1 MSIIQNIR
9 DKGAKISVAL
19 IALALIGF
27 ILTDYFSGRGRNL
40 FNNNGGNIVG
50 SVNGKKI
57 DFENFNKKV
66 TQMEESYK
74 QQGYPA
80 NAGMTQ
86 NVVEQIWN
94 QEISRILFQN
104 EFDKLGM
111 KIGKKEKGDI
121 LYGPNAPEV
130 IKNAGKDE
138 NGNYDPVRAKQ
149 QVDQM
154 MKNNQVPQQ
163 QKDDFNRYITELE
176 EQRMGEKYLA
186 LFANS
191 INYPKWFV
199 EKQMADNSQLAKISM
214 VRVLYSDSMFVDS
227 TIAISDKEISDYIS
241 KHKDNFKQEPTRSI
255 NYVTF
260 SAAPTAADTVETLKQ
275 IAALKPEFD
284 TTADAAGFLS
294 RNGVVDFFDGYSS
307 PAQMSVKYKDSL
319 LRLSKN
325 EVFGPYLEGAN
336 YFLAKM
342 LDSKTFPDSVKCR
355 HILLGTPDQQTGQ
368 LEDDSAAHKTA
379 DSIALAIKNGASFD
393 SLETKFT
400 KDKEAH
406 KSRGVMTFASSQ
418 IQSGMQSGNFAKEFG
433 QFILFDGKP
442 GDKKVVK
449 TSFGW
454 HYIEILSFIKP
465 GLQYKIA
472 YLPKEIMAS
481 RATDDSA
488 QDRANTF
495 FGNSHDQ
502 KSFDETFEKTIKPLK
517 GNKGVAT
524 GIGPL
529 DAQING
535 VGLSRPFVK
544 SIYMAKKGEVLKPE
558 RIGNDYVVAVVTEV
572 IEEGTQTVAKAR
584 PNIEPVLRNKKKA
597 ETIKQKF
604 GKITTLEAASAAV
617 NKKIE
622 TVDSLRMGA
631 SSKEL
636 GFEPRIRGAA
646 FNMAN
651 KGKIISEPLE
661 GVSGVYVIKVENISA
676 TASAEGSVADQRKTR
691 YDIGKQTNPGPM
703 EALKSAATIKDKRA
717 ERY

>member
-9 DKGAKISVAL
+9 DKYARIAVIA

-40 FNNNGGNIVG
+40 FQGNGSNIVG

-57 DFENFNKKV
+57 DFESFSKKV

-94 QEISRILFQN
+94 QEVSRILFQS
-104 EFDKLGM
+104 EFEKLGM
-111 KIGKKEKGDI
+111 SISKKERGDI

-138 NGNYDPVRAKQ
+138 NGNFDPIRAKQ

-154 MKNNQVPQQ
+154 MKSNQVPKQ
-163 QKDDFNRYITELE
+163 QKEDFNRYITELE
-176 EQRMGEKYLA
+176 EQRMGEKYMA
-186 LFANS
+186 LYSNS

-199 EKQMADNSQLAKISM
+199 EKQMADNSQIAKISM
-214 VRVLYSDSMFVDS
+214 VRVLYSDSIFVDS
-227 TIAISDKEISDYIS
+227 TIAISDKEIADYIS
-241 KHKDNFKQEPTRSI
+241 RHKDNFKQEPTRSI

-260 SAAPTAADTVETLKQ
+260 SAAPTASDTAETLKQ
-275 IAALKPEFD
+275 IASLKPEFD
-284 TTADAAGFLS
+284 TTQDVPGFLT
-294 RNGVVDFFDGYSS
+294 RNGVMDFYNGYSS
-307 PAQMSVKYKDSL
+307 PAQFSVKYKDSL

-325 EVFGPYLEGAN
+325 QVFGPYLEGSN

-342 LDSKTFPDSVKCR
+342 LDNKVLPDSVKCR
-355 HILLGTPDQQTGQ
+355 HILLGTTDPQTGQ
-368 LEDDSAAHKTA
+368 LADDSAAHKTA
-379 DSIALAIKNGASFD
+379 DSIALAIRGGASFD

-400 KDKEAH
+400 QDKEAH
-406 KSRGVMTFASSQ
+406 KSKGVMTFSSSQ
-418 IQSGMQSGNFAKEFG
+418 IQSGMQNGNFAKEFG
-433 QFILFDGKP
+433 QFILFDGRP

-454 HYIEILSFIKP
+454 HYIEIMEFIKP
-465 GLQYKIA
+465 ASQYKIA
-472 YLPKEIMAS
+472 YLPKEIIAS
-481 RATDDSA
+481 KSTDDSA
-488 QDRANTF
+488 QEKANAF
-495 FGNSHDQ
+495 FGNIHDQ
-502 KSFDETFEKTIKPLK
+502 KTFDEAFEKTIKPLK
-517 GNKGVAT
+517 GNKG
-524 GIGPL
+524 IGVNIKPL

-544 SIYMAKKGEVLKPE
+544 AIYNAKQGEVLKPE

-572 IEEGTQTVAKAR
+572 VEEGTQTAAKAR
-584 PNIEPVLRNKKKA
+584 MAVEPILRNKKKA
-597 ETIKQKF
+597 ETIKQKL
-604 GKITTLEAASAAV
+604 GKITTLEAAAAAV

-622 TVDSLRMGA
+622 TADSLRMGQF
-631 SSKEL
+631 SKDL
-636 GFEPRIRGAA
+636 GFEQKVRGAA
-646 FNMAN
+646 FNPAN
-651 KGKIISEPLE
+651 KGKVVSEALE
-661 GVSGVYVIKVENISA
+661 GVSGVYVISVESTSA
-676 TASAEGSVADQRKTR
+676 TSSTEGSVADQRKQR

-703 EALKSAATIKDKRA
+703 EALKDAATIKDKRA